1 MLRAGGARN
10 RQVRQALL
18 AEFLVLGG
26 VAGLLAGIGASA
38 IGWALAHYVFK
49 MSYAPALLPV
59 LAATLLGAGGVVL
72 GGWLGTRGLLS
83 RPPLAS
89 LRALA

>member
-1 MLRAGGARN
+1 M
-10 RQVRQALL
+10 RQALL

-26 VAGLLAGIGASA
+26 IAGVLAGIGASA
-38 IGWALAHYVFK
+38 LGWALAGQVFK
-49 MSYAPALLPV
+49 MAYVPALLPV
-59 LAATLLGAGGVVL
+59 LVAVLLGAGGVVL
-72 GGWLGTRGLLS
+72 GGWLGTRKLLS